1 MKSTTIKP
9 NNNFL
14 GFKRAP
20 STIVSFRYSL
30 IALAITLIL
39 MLIIPKILNYGPETI
54 NTTFDI
60 QMSYISYNA
69 QFFLLTTAIILA
81 IIVSNKILLRDVDA
95 WYNDNRKE
103 KFTDLKRL
111 ELIRKKCI
119 TLPYLFLAIEVILPS
134 SVAFIILSLTGSHSY
149 IMIGKIVLL
158 LGSFSLLLAVVSFIF
173 SKDIYDEIL
182 AKTYIKGFNI
192 GGRINLKAR
201 VFLLIFPVILA
212 SILMLSLLGYSSS
225 VKEKEEVLFYTYN
238 KHLNEYFD
246 TSKTYSYEE
255 VYNILSNMPTLSKN
269 DTSFI
274 MSTNGQAIAVNGK
287 PISDFVIEYTLQLSE
302 KYDGRIYDSYGVDAQ
317 GTTLV
322 LHTSSGEEYFVGILY
337 EVIAQDTLTYLVIA
351 ITFLISIT
359 LIILNIFAQSLSN
372 NINQITLGFE
382 HIVDYSNTTSKLP
395 IVSNDEIGDLTKAF
409 NDIQDLNTELLQNIQ
424 DNQSM
429 LIEKERLASLGQMI
443 GGIAHNLKTPI
454 FSISG
459 GLAGLNDL
467 IEEFDSSIEDPTVN
481 NQDMHDIAHDM
492 KVWTEKL
499 QTYISYMSDVI
510 TAVKGQAVTLSEDST
525 VDFTVEE
532 LFKHIDILMK
542 HEVKNALITLNMENE
557 VSNDKFIKG
566 NINSLVQILNNII
579 SNAIEAYNGTPN
591 QIIDV
596 LATSNDKN
604 IEITVT
610 DYGPGISPEVK
621 EKLFKEMITTK
632 GKDGTGLGLFM
643 SYSTIK
649 AHFHGDIQI
658 ESEINKGSKFIIT
671 IPY

>member
-1 MKSTTIKP
+1 MSFTTPKYIFP
-9 NNNFL
+9 SFL
-14 GFKRAP
+14 
-20 STIVSFRYSL
+20 
-30 IALAITLIL
+30 
-39 MLIIPKILNYGPETI
+39 
-54 NTTFDI
+54 
-60 QMSYISYNA
+60 
-69 QFFLLTTAIILA
+69 
-81 IIVSNKILLRDVDA
+81 
-95 WYNDNRKE
+95 
-103 KFTDLKRL
+103 
-111 ELIRKKCI
+111 
-119 TLPYLFLAIEVILPS
+119 
-134 SVAFIILSLTGSHSY
+134 AFIILSITGSHSN
-149 IMIGKIVLL
+149 IMIGKIILL

-173 SKDIYDEIL
+173 SKDIYNEIL
-182 AKTYIKGFNI
+182 AKTYMEGFNI

-201 VFLLIFPVILA
+201 VFLLILPVILA
-212 SILMLSLLGYSSS
+212 SILMLALLGYSSS

-246 TSKTYSYEE
+246 TSRAYSYEE
-255 VYNILSNMPTLSKN
+255 VYDILSNMQVLAKN
-269 DTSFI
+269 DTLFI
-274 MSTNGQAIAVNGK
+274 ISKEGQAVTVTGK
-287 PISDFVIEYTLQLSE
+287 TINDFVIEYTLQLSE
-302 KYDGRIYDSYGVDAQ
+302 KYNGRIYDSYGVDAQ

-382 HIVDYSNTTSKLP
+382 HILDYSDTTSKLP
-395 IVSNDEIGDLTKAF
+395 IISNDEIGDLTKAF
-409 NDIQDLNTELLQNIQ
+409 NDIQDLNTELLQNIK

-499 QTYISYMSDVI
+499 QTHISYMSDVI
-510 TAVKGQAVTLSEDST
+510 TAVKGQAVTLSEDSI
-525 VDFTVEE
+525 VDFNVEE

-542 HEVKNALITLNMENE
+542 HEVKNALITLNMKNN
-557 VSNDKFIKG
+557 VDNDKFIKG
-566 NINSLVQILNNII
+566 NINSLVQVINNII
-579 SNAIEAYNGTPN
+579 SNAIEAYQGKPN
-591 QIIDV
+591 QVIDV
-596 LATSNDKN
+596 LATSDDKN
-604 IEITVT
+604 ITISIT
-610 DYGPGISPEVK
+610 DYGPGIPPEVK

-632 GKDGTGLGLFM
+632 GKNGTGLGLFM
-643 SYSTIK
+643 SYSMIK
-649 AHFHGDIQI
+649 AKFNGDITY
-658 ESEINKGSKFIIT
+658 ETSENGTSFYINLPI
-671 IPY
+671 